1 MRRAPAWVAI
11 MSEPQP
17 TLLAEQLVELLRELG
32 RTERLEGYERAAL
45 RRAASEL
52 ERLQPD
58 NLQTRSEYRAVTED
72 GETSAPYGSR
82 QSAKSW
88 VHGRYGALHHLE
100 HRTVVESEWRRTH
113 D

>member
-1 MRRAPAWVAI
+1 MP
-11 MSEPQP
+11 EPTDAFP
-17 TLLAEQLVELLRELG
+17 SLLSLLRDLA
-32 RTERLEGYERAAL
+32 RTERLEGYERDAL

-58 NLQTRSEYRAVTED
+58 NLHTRSEYRAVTED